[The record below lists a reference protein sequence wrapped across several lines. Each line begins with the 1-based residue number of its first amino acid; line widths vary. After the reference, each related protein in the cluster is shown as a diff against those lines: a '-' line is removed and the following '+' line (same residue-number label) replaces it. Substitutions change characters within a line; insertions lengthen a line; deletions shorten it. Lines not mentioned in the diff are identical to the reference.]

1 MEHSNGHTEAQS
13 TVLRGHGDGHTLR
26 THQRPGRGTSQR
38 STHTRYF
45 PPGRSHT
52 RGNARTES
60 ALKQGFLLFSPSATG
75 GLNFSWRFS
84 SPVKISWERPL
95 PRSQVVQIWSC
106 KCCTPAG
113 CAPTVPPLLPGQQR
127 CPCVLAAS
135 LKKLLPACCRGRP
148 GAFHLAAARILP
160 GAGRDERGELKGGR
174 GQVGLTTPCLA
185 WRALTGAKKPE
196 QEPHSS
202 AILCVLKEQFLQI

>member
-38 STHTRYF
+38 STHIIS
-45 PPGRSHT
+45 PLGVHT
-52 RGNARTES
+52 PEETHGNARTES
-60 ALKQGFLLFSPSATG
+60 ALKQGFLLFSPSATR

-95 PRSQVVQIWSC
+95 PRSQFVQIWSC

-113 CAPTVPPLLPGQQR
+113 CAPTVPPGQQR
-127 CPCVLAAS
+127 CPYVLAAS
-135 LKKLLPACCRGRP
+135 LQNCSLRAVEVALVPFIWQQHGYCLG
-148 GAFHLAAARILP
+148 L
-160 GAGRDERGELKGGR
+160 GGMR
-174 GQVGLTTPCLA
+174 EG
-185 WRALTGAKKPE
+185 
-196 QEPHSS
+196 S
-202 AILCVLKEQFLQI
+202 